1 MLWYHFFQRNCLS
14 TIIWMNS
21 TLSHYLN
28 TTCGSK
34 LHLMV
39 TMYLHWLELFSTASN
54 GAVEAFKPGD
64 KWLCEETHRA
74 PADGPGSTP
83 YLFVAIVL
91 KSAFFPEK
99 LKIRVPRGRIR
110 LLL

>member
-1 MLWYHFFQRNCLS
+1 MIQTKKKRRIAHSVVSFLS
-14 TIIWMNS
+14 AQLFEHNYLDEFYSFPLSEHNVWQQIAFYGNNAS
-21 TLSHYLN
+21 TLAR
-28 TTCGSK
+28 T
-34 LHLMV
+34 
-39 TMYLHWLELFSTASN
+39 LFSTASK

-91 KSAFFPEK
+91 KSAFFPEN
-99 LKIRVPRGRIR
+99 
-110 LLL
+110 